1 MDKYLLRHKNTGCFY
16 VKNDLGV
23 FYKIDKE
30 KAKRFKSLRSVNMIL
45 KKMKHP
51 ENWEIIKIQE

>member
-1 MDKYLLRHKNTGCFY
+1 M
-16 VKNDLGV
+16 KNDLGV
-23 FYKIDKE
+23 FYKIDKD
-30 KAKRFKSLRSVNMIL
+30 KAKRFKSLRSVNMTL